1 MKHLNKLFAAV
12 VLFAGLT
19 SQAQDSNNPWVVS
32 FGVNGVDTRVSASRS
47 GLSFLDKQFS
57 QTFDVSDNWNMI
69 PSISYITVNY
79 IYNFF
84 YLTIRFN

>member
-12 VLFAGLT
+12 VLFAGLS
-19 SQAQDSNNPWVVS
+19 SQAQDSNNPWAVS

-69 PSISYITVNY
+69 PSISYINVSKYVGDGFSFGVT
-79 IYNFF
+79 
-84 YLTIRFN
+84 